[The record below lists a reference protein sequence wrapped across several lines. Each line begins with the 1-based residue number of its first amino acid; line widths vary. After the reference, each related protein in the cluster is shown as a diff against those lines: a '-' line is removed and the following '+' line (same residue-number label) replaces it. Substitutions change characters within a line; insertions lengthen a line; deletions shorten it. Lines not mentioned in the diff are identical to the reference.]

1 MKTTL
6 HSKNK
11 HASGY
16 DFHTLCK
23 VYKDLEPFVFVNSY
37 ETQTIDFSNPKAV
50 KALNTALLFAYY
62 HITYWEFSDQN
73 LCPPIPGRVDYIHH
87 LATLLSSSGI
97 KENIQVLDV
106 GTGATCIYPL
116 LGNAV
121 YDWQFLASDVD
132 KDSLENAQ
140 VIIDKNRLSD
150 KIKLI
155 FQAEVSQILKG
166 IFNTSDKLSATM
178 CNPPFFKSEAEAI
191 EATTRKLKGLGKP
204 SETLVRNFGGT
215 SNELWYEGG
224 EKAFLHTYLYESSFF
239 KEQCFWFTTLVSN
252 NDHVRSM
259 KVSLKKLGATEVKV
273 IQMTLGNKISR
284 IVAWTF
290 LTKEQQKDWN

>member
-1 MKTTL
+1 M
-6 HSKNK
+6 
-11 HASGY
+11 
-16 DFHTLCK
+16 
-23 VYKDLEPFVFVNSY
+23 YKDLEPFVFVNSY